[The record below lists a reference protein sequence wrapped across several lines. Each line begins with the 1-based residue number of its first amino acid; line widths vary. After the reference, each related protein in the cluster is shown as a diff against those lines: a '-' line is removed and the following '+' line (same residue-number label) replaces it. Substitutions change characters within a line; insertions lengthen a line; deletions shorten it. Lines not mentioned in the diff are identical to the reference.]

1 MTTTP
6 KSTRR
11 SATALNEKL
20 LEQLVQGKLSPAQLA
35 EQLDLSLTD
44 LAKWASEPKHARVL
58 ESLARLAD
66 VRAQMLVSE
75 YRASAAIRLIEI
87 ATDSEGGEVSRK
99 ACVDLLRADLGVFQ
113 QAKDQSNE
121 DQSPAQPS
129 EEAILNA
136 LQKLGEEAS
145 S

>member
-1 MTTTP
+1 MPTP
-6 KSTRR
+6 IRKRR
-11 SATALNEKL
+11 SAAALTEEL
-20 LEQLVQGKLSPAQLA
+20 FEHLVQAKHAPAQLA
-35 EQLDLSLTD
+35 EKLDLTLSE
-44 LAKWASEPKHARVL
+44 LAKWAAQPKHSLVL

-113 QAKDQSNE
+113 QTKDQSNE

-129 EEAILNA
+129 EEAILSA
-136 LQKLGEEAS
+136 LQKLGEENS

>member
-1 MTTTP
+1 MTTS
-6 KSTRR
+6 KSIRQG
-11 SATALNEKL
+11 AAALTEELFDHIVQAKYAPAKLAEKL
-20 LEQLVQGKLSPAQLA
+20 G
-35 EQLDLSLTD
+35 LTLTE

-58 ESLARLAD
+58 ENLARLAD
-66 VRAQMLVSE
+66 IRAQMLVSE

-99 ACVDLLRADLGVFQ
+99 ACVDLLRADLGVFE
-113 QAKDQSNE
+113 KTQSSE
-121 DQSPAQPS
+121 DQLPAQPS

-136 LQKLGEEAS
+136 LQKLGEETS